1 MAHRHTLLL
10 LHGFP
15 LDRTLWKGQVQALS
29 GVANVLAPDLRG
41 FGNDQRPV
49 PDVLT
54 MELLAADIKE
64 LLDERGI
71 ERAVFCGL
79 SMGGYVALAFL
90 HLWPE
95 RVAGLVLANTR
106 GNRDDAQG
114 RAARLRMAEDVHSKG
129 MAVIARGMVPN
140 LLSDKFR
147 RERPDEAVRIEAM
160 IARQRPHTAVA
171 AARGMRIRPGR
182 LDVLAEVDFP
192 VLVITGDQDAL
203 MGLDSSMALSTAAP
217 QSTLHIIPGAGH
229 LSNVEQ
235 PEAFNA
241 AVIGYMMELQDP
253 QGDREP

>member
-1 MAHRHTLLL
+1 MAHRPTLLL

-15 LDRTLWKGQVQALS
+15 LDRTLWDGQVQALS
-29 GVANVLAPDLRG
+29 GVAKVIAPDLRG

-54 MELLAADIKE
+54 MEALAADIKD
-64 LLDERGI
+64 LLDDRGI
-71 ERAVFCGL
+71 ERAVLCGL

-106 GNRDDAQG
+106 GNRDDIHG
-114 RAARLRMAEDVHSKG
+114 RAARQRMAEDVHSKG

-140 LLSDKFR
+140 LLSEAFR
-147 RERPDEAVRIEAM
+147 KERPDEVARIEAM
-160 IARQRPHTAVA
+160 IATQAPHTAA
-171 AARGMRIRPGR
+171 AAALGMRIRPGR

-203 MGLDSSMALSTAAP
+203 MGLDSSMALSAAAP

-241 AVIGYMMELQDP
+241 AIIGYLKELQDP
-253 QGDREP
+253 PPDREP